1 MKAIITILLGTLLLS
16 ACTTVE
22 PWERGILARDDM
34 ALDFDASMS
43 GLQQQV
49 YISKEAAS
57 GSAGLGGGGCG
68 CN

>member
-1 MKAIITILLGTLLLS
+1 MIRVISLLSLLLLLVGC
-16 ACTTVE
+16 ATVE

-34 ALDFDASMS
+34 ALDVDTTLNTM
-43 GLQQQV
+43 QQQT

-57 GSAGLGGGGCG
+57 GGAGLGGGGCG